1 MLVDQARREGDR
13 PMRRPRITRARR
25 RITALFGPRTQATL
39 RSVYTLRWP
48 ILIALLV
55 ACGREIGYLPRNS
68 PVVVWLSNLA
78 RIFLGGIAAH
88 LFSLHVFGDFNLV
101 QLIRQRHPSAGGVFL
116 GVALIYAAF
125 ILATAIAYGG

>member
-1 MLVDQARREGDR
+1 M
-13 PMRRPRITRARR
+13 TRR
-25 RITALFGPRTQATL
+25 RRRRSGLTSLFGPRA
-39 RSVYTLRWP
+39 RRVAASVYTLRWP

-101 QLIRQRHPSAGGVFL
+101 QLVRARHPAAAGVFV

>member
-1 MLVDQARREGDR
+1 MA
-13 PMRRPRITRARR
+13 A
-25 RITALFGPRTQATL
+25 FGPRTRDVIL
-39 RSVYTLRWP
+39 SIYTLRWP
-48 ILIALLV
+48 ILLAVGV
-55 ACGREIGYLPRNS
+55 AFGRELGYLPRNS

-88 LFSLHVFGDFNLV
+88 LFSLHVFGDFDLI
-101 QLIRQRHPSAGGVFL
+101 QLIKTRHPAAGGVFL

>member
-1 MLVDQARREGDR
+1 
-13 PMRRPRITRARR
+13 MRRRRLRKTHPIRAVLGSRMH
-25 RITALFGPRTQATL
+25 ATL
-39 RSVYTLRWP
+39 RSIYTLRWP
-48 ILIALLV
+48 IVIALLI

-101 QLIRQRHPSAGGVFL
+101 DLVRHRHPAAGGVFV

>member
-1 MLVDQARREGDR
+1 MA
-13 PMRRPRITRARR
+13 A
-25 RITALFGPRTQATL
+25 FGPRTRDVIL
-39 RSVYTLRWP
+39 SIYTLRWP
-48 ILIALLV
+48 ILLAVGV
-55 ACGREIGYLPRNS
+55 AFGRELGYLPRTS

-88 LFSLHVFGDFNLV
+88 LFSLHVFGDFNLL
-101 QLIRQRHPSAGGVFL
+101 QLVRQRHPAAGGIFV